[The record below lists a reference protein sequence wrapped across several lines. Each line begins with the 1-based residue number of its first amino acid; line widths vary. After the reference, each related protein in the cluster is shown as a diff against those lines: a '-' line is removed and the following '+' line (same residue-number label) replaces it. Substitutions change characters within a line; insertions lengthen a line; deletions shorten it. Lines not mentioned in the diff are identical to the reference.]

1 MESHTYGEPA
11 DLQAIK
17 EVLRAGRI
25 EAPTAGHWHPG
36 EIDWWFFYGP
46 ERLARTTIWSD
57 LDGAAGWVLVDREAR
72 SADAGTRPDL
82 RGSPAE
88 AEMVAHVG
96 TGAGRRPRSRSS
108 RRGSTRPGAPC

>member
-1 MESHTYGEPA
+1 MESHTYREPA

-88 AEMVAHVG
+88 AEMVAHVERELG
-96 TGAGRRPRSRSS
+96 DGPRHALRVGA
-108 RRGSTRPGAPC
+108 RRGPAHRC

>member
-1 MESHTYGEPA
+1 MESHTYREPA

-46 ERLARTTIWSD
+46 ERLARTTIWTD
-57 LDGAAGWVLVDREAR
+57 VDGAAGWVLVD
-72 SADAGTRPDL
+72 GRPD
-82 RGSPAE
+82 RPTPGSVP
-88 AEMVAHVG
+88 
-96 TGAGRRPRSRSS
+96 TCGAGRPR
-108 RRGSTRPGAPC
+108 RRWSPTWSGELGDGPVTLFASGLDEARRTC

>member
-1 MESHTYGEPA
+1 MESHAYREPA

-46 ERLARTTIWSD
+46 ERLARTTIWTD
-57 LDGAAGWVLVDREAR
+57 VDGAAGWVLVDGVSR
-72 SADAGTRPDL
+72 SADAGIRPDL
-82 RGSPAE
+82 RGSP
-88 AEMVAHVG
+88 G
-96 TGAGRRPRSRSS
+96 RGGDGRPRGAGARRGPGHALRGP
-108 RRGSTRPGAPC
+108 GSTRPGARC